1 MTMISK
7 LENMLY
13 MITIL
18 SISQSLLFS
27 QLQYS
32 DLKSMLNEVTPFE
45 DEVSLEYLNVVD
57 NDDRVS
63 SVFWFDQDSI
73 RFTKLFHY
81 DNKENLYL
89 ISEFREKSI
98 IKEIYFTSSNIPDRF
113 IQFMFGDNFHSNEDY
128 ITEIVYNESKLP
140 ISYNIE
146 SSRNDYIGHIILN
159 YDEHNY
165 IIREAWFH
173 GKRKIRE
180 FLK

>member
-1 MTMISK
+1 MISK
-7 LENMLY
+7 LENILC

-45 DEVSLEYLNVVD
+45 DEVSLKYLNVVD

-81 DNKENLYL
+81 DNNENLYL

-98 IKEIYFTSSNIPDRF
+98 IKEIYFTSSNIADRF

-128 ITEIVYNESKLP
+128 ITEIIYNESKLP

-159 YDEHNY
+159 YDEHNH

>member
-1 MTMISK
+1 MRLKPDIITYLIA
-7 LENMLY
+7 MLF
-13 MITIL
+13 IP
-18 SISQSLLFS
+18 QALLFS

-32 DLKSMLNEVTPFE
+32 NLKSMLNEITPFE
-45 DEVSLEYLNVVD
+45 DEISLEYLNVIS
-57 NDDRVS
+57 NDERVS
-63 SVFWFDQDSI
+63 SLFWFAQDSI

-81 DNKENLYL
+81 DNNNNLYL

-98 IKEIYFTSSNIPDRF
+98 IKEIYFTSSNIADRF
-113 IQFMFGDNFHSNEDY
+113 IRFMFGDNFYSNENY
-128 ITEIVYNESKLP
+128 ITEIVYNESSLP

-159 YDEHNY
+159 YDEHNH
-165 IIREAWFH
+165 IIREAWFR

>member
-1 MTMISK
+1 MRLK
-7 LENMLY
+7 LDI
-13 MITIL
+13 ITYLITVL
-18 SISQSLLFS
+18 SIPQALLFS

-32 DLKSMLNEVTPFE
+32 DLKSMLNEITPFE
-45 DEVSLEYLNVVD
+45 DEISLEYLNVTS
-57 NDDRVS
+57 NNEKVS
-63 SVFWFDQDSI
+63 SLFWFDQDSI

-81 DNKENLYL
+81 DNNNNLYL

-98 IKEIYFTSSNIPDRF
+98 IKEIYFTSSNIADRF
-113 IQFMFGDNFHSNEDY
+113 IRFMFGDNFYSKENY
-128 ITEIVYNESKLP
+128 ITEIVYNESSLP

-159 YDEHNY
+159 YDEHNH
-165 IIREAWFH
+165 IIREAWFR

>member
-1 MTMISK
+1 MRLKPDIITYLIA
-7 LENMLY
+7 MLF
-13 MITIL
+13 IP
-18 SISQSLLFS
+18 QALLFS

-32 DLKSMLNEVTPFE
+32 DLKSMLNGITPFE
-45 DEVSLEYLNVVD
+45 DEISLEYLNVIS
-57 NDDRVS
+57 NDERVS
-63 SVFWFDQDSI
+63 SLFWFDQDSI

-81 DNKENLYL
+81 DNNNNLYL

-98 IKEIYFTSSNIPDRF
+98 IKEIYFTSSNIADRF
-113 IQFMFGDNFHSNEDY
+113 IRFMFGDNFYSKENY
-128 ITEIVYNESKLP
+128 ITEIIYNESSLP

-159 YDEHNY
+159 YDEHNH
-165 IIREAWFH
+165 IIREAWFR